1 MFFNDEPTFEDKED
15 EARYLYNT
23 RATDT
28 DNTVE
33 ARYQH
38 NISSGDRP
46 STSYFTASMPQPRL
60 NNDLKEIFIEEG
72 ENNRAS
78 VS

>member
-28 DNTVE
+28 DNTVK

-38 NISSGDRP
+38 NINSGDRP
-46 STSYFTASMPQPRL
+46 
-60 NNDLKEIFIEEG
+60 
-72 ENNRAS
+72 
-78 VS
+78 